1 MISEDTRLQQ
11 LIDLSA
17 QLADV
22 NDLDVL
28 LERILTLARQFV
40 GADSGTIY
48 LTEGD
53 RLQFSYAQNE
63 TLRKRLAPGKKLIYT
78 TFSVPINH
86 ETISGYVASTGE
98 SLNIADVYHLPD
110 DVPYHFGRRYDE
122 LTNYRTQSMLTLPLR
137 TSRHANVGVL
147 QMINATRRDGT
158 VVPFSH
164 EDERIIAHFAN
175 SAALAVE
182 RAQMTRTLLLRM
194 ISMAELRDP
203 SETGAH
209 VNRVA
214 AYSTEIYETWA
225 RARGMA
231 EDEITAN
238 CDLLRM
244 AAMLH
249 DAGKVAISDLI
260 LKKPG
265 KLTDEEYDVMKTH
278 TTLGARLF
286 TNKQS
291 TFDDAA
297 AEVALNH
304 HERWDGRGYPGYV
317 DLATGEPLPG
327 YALPNGRAR
336 GKVGEEIPV
345 FGRVVSVADVY
356 DALRSRRSYK
366 DPMPEEKVL
375 EILTE
380 NAGSQF
386 DPAMVDALLHSLD
399 VLHAI
404 ADRYPSDEE

>member
-1 MISEDTRLQQ
+1 MIAEDTRLQQ
-11 LIDLSA
+11 LLDLSA

-22 NDLDVL
+22 NDLDIL
-28 LERILTLARQFV
+28 LERILTLARQSV
-40 GADSGTIY
+40 HADSGTIY

-63 TLRKRLAPGKKLIYT
+63 TLRRRLAPGKKLIYT
-78 TFSVPINH
+78 TFSVPISN
-86 ETISGYVASTGE
+86 ETISGYVATTGQT
-98 SLNIADVYHLPD
+98 LNIPDVYQLPA
-110 DVPYHFGRRYDE
+110 DVPYNFGRRYDE
-122 LTNYRTQSMLTLPLR
+122 LTKYRTQSMLTLPLR

-147 QMINATRRDGT
+147 QIINATHADGT
-158 VVPFSH
+158 VIPFSH

-214 AYSTEIYETWA
+214 AYSTEIYEAWA
-225 RARGMA
+225 RTQGLSQQ
-231 EDEITAN
+231 EITDN

-265 KLTDEEYDVMKTH
+265 KLTDEEYDIMKTH
-278 TTLGARLF
+278 TVLGARLF
-286 TNKQS
+286 ANKQS
-291 TFDDAA
+291 TFDEAA

-304 HERWDGRGYPGYV
+304 HERWDGRGYPGYI

-327 YALPNGRAR
+327 RALPNGRAQ
-336 GKVGEEIPV
+336 GKAGEEIPI
-345 FGRVVSVADVY
+345 FGRVVAVADVY

-366 DPMPEEKVL
+366 APMPEEQVL
-375 EILTE
+375 QIMTE

-386 DPAMVDALLHSLD
+386 DPAMVDALLRCLD
-399 VLHAI
+399 VIHAI
-404 ADRYPSDEE
+404 AERYPSDEE